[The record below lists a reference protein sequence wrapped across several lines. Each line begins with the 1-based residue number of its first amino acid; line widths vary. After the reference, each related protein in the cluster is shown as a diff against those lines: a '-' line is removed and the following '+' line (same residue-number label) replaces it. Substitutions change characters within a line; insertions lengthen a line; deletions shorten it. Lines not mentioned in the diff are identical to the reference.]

1 MGKVKD
7 ERILAVIQDALKVK
21 GRQLSLDSS
30 MENVEEW
37 DSLGQLGILVAL
49 DKFFEGKVAG
59 INDLVAADSVRKILQ
74 ILKANSLM

>member
-1 MGKVKD
+1 MDKVKD
-7 ERILAVIQDALKVK
+7 EEILAVIRDALKVK
-21 GRQLSLDSS
+21 GKQLSLDSS

-37 DSLGQLGILVAL
+37 DSLGHLGILVAL

-74 ILKANSLM
+74 ILKDNCLM

>member
-1 MGKVKD
+1 MNKVKD
-7 ERILAVIQDALKVK
+7 EEILAVIQDALKVK
-21 GRQLSLDSS
+21 GKQLSLDSS

-37 DSLGQLGILVAL
+37 DSLGHLGILVAL

-59 INDLVAADSVRKILQ
+59 INDLVAADSVRKVLQ